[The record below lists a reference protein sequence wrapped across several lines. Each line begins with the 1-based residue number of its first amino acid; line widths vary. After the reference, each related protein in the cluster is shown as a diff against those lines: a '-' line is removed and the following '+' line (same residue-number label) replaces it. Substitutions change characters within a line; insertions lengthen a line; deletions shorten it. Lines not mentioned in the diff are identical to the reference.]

1 MIRIQPQATWFNGL
15 VMNLHCQLLESNIYI
30 FYLYK
35 SVFHKGRRENQIGR
49 YGETVTESVV
59 EYLK

>member
-1 MIRIQPQATWFNGL
+1 
-15 VMNLHCQLLESNIYI
+15 MNLHCQQLEFNIYI